1 MTRVPTISLATARRT
16 ALAAQ
21 GFADRRPGPGTATTR
36 HVARVLDRVRVV
48 QIDSVNVLARTQYLP
63 FFSRLG
69 PYDTALLDRARDGA
83 GPRARTGRR
92 VVEYWAHEASLVPL
106 QTWPLLAFRMEGARE
121 RAWSREIV
129 QSHPGL
135 LQTVLEVVGEHGPL
149 TTRAVETYLPHGAD
163 RPTEDWG
170 WNWSAVKRC
179 LEFLFWSGQIT
190 SAGRTASFERRYA
203 VPEAVLPA
211 DVVQRRDALLEEDPQ
226 EAVTELLRLSL
237 LAHGLGTQRCL
248 ADYFRLRGPR
258 VARALTTLEERGH
271 AERVQVRGWDRPV
284 WRDPAAR
291 SPRSVPGSAL
301 LSPFDSLVWQRE
313 RTEALWGMRYRLEI
327 YVPAGQRVHG
337 YYVLPFLLDEELV
350 GRVDLK
356 ADRLSG
362 TLLVQSSGWEPGADP
377 ARAVPALQ
385 AELEA
390 MAGWLGLSR
399 VDFAKS

>member
-1 MTRVPTISLATARRT
+1 VTRAPTISLPAARRT

-21 GFADRRPGPGTATTR
+21 GFADRRPVPGAATSR
-36 HVARVLDRVRVV
+36 HVARVLDRVGLV
-48 QIDSVNVLARTQYLP
+48 QIDSVNVLVRTQYLP

-106 QTWPLLAFRMEGARE
+106 QTWPLLAFRMEEARE
-121 RAWSREIV
+121 RAWSREIA
-129 QSHPGL
+129 QTHPGL
-135 LQTVLEVVGEHGPL
+135 LQTVLEVVRQHGPL
-149 TTRAVETYLPHGAD
+149 TSRAVEAHLPHGAD
-163 RPTEDWG
+163 RPSEHWG

-190 SAGRTASFERRYA
+190 SAGRTSSFERRYA

-211 DVVQRRDALLEEDPQ
+211 EVVQRRDALLEADPQ

-237 LAHGLGTQRCL
+237 RAHGLGTQRCL

-258 VARALTTLEERGH
+258 VAAGLAALEERGH
-271 AERVQVRGWDRPV
+271 AERVDVRGWDRPV

-291 SPRSVPGSAL
+291 SPRSVPGAAL
-301 LSPFDSLVWQRE
+301 LSPFDSLVWQRD

-327 YVPAGQRVHG
+327 YVPAEQRVHG

-356 ADRLSG
+356 ADRASG
-362 TLLVQSSGWEPGADP
+362 ALLVQSLGWEPGTDV
-377 ARAVPALQ
+377 ARALPALQ
-385 AELEA
+385 GELEA
-390 MAGWLGLSR
+390 MADWLGLSR